1 MIATRPGVNKHF
13 LIGWGISFPGW
24 CDSLDPWPGYAHRWP
39 ERAPWWHPPTAGAI
53 HLPGP
58 GPGSL
63 VHSVQGVRSCCGK
76 CGKNAFF
83 VSYCFSRNYKSLRET
98 LRGAAGNL
106 RVNLSLQVVVCKSV
120 KYHLR
125 KKRVKNQVT
134 ARAPARATRTR
145 IYRRA
150 FVACGVILSAA
161 RVPVA
166 IGFFLWPSSARL
178 NSLAPGQNRRAVFLR
193 YPAPLRYA

>member
-1 MIATRPGVNKHF
+1 MARICAPVAGACRLMASTYRRSYPPTGARPWFPGSFRPG
-13 LIGWGISFPGW
+13 
-24 CDSLDPWPGYAHRWP
+24 
-39 ERAPWWHPPTAGAI
+39 RA
-53 HLPGP
+53 LM
-58 GPGSL
+58 L
-63 VHSVQGVRSCCGK
+63 REMREK
-76 CGKNAFF
+76 CVF
-83 VSYCFSRNYKSLRET
+83 VSYCFSRYYKILRET

-120 KYHLR
+120 KCHLR

-145 IYRRA
+145 VYRRA

>member
-1 MIATRPGVNKHF
+1 MASTYRR
-13 LIGWGISFPGW
+13 SFPPATGPACVSW
-24 CDSLDPWPGYAHRWP
+24 FV
-39 ERAPWWHPPTAGAI
+39 
-53 HLPGP
+53 LPGRA
-58 GPGSL
+58 L
-63 VHSVQGVRSCCGK
+63 MLREMREK
-76 CGKNAFF
+76 CVF
-83 VSYCFSRNYKSLRET
+83 VSYCFSVNYEKLRET
-98 LRGAAGNL
+98 LRGAAGKL
-106 RVNLSLQVVVCKSV
+106 RVILSLQVVVCKSV